1 MINLN
6 GYQNCLRIQTTKIYI
21 YEGMSTYNILLYL
34 LEHQKNRVYH
44 QQLDKFA
51 LITTGTS
58 PAVNSNA
65 PNGIF

>member
-1 MINLN
+1 
-6 GYQNCLRIQTTKIYI
+6 
-21 YEGMSTYNILLYL
+21 MSTYNILLYL